1 MFVLACTLAFAQPYR
16 EMPPDGSPLLRDVAA
31 ALLGGESVYVRVQA
45 MVGGIRD
52 EAVVVDLE
60 RVVAA
65 GPQHPDLLIEAM
77 RVERRIRVCRS
88 WEMTVSLE
96 GEVVE
101 PTMLL
106 SDLSLI
112 GRSDCEE
119 PDGPDM
125 PSTWGPELVTSGELV
140 RVWEVERVAAPIE
153 GRPQR
158 SQLATAVGFD
168 DVARTWSRWQVRNA
182 VSTLADHLEAAQAP
196 LTDPAPRPEPRG

>member
-1 MFVLACTLAFAQPYR
+1 MFVLACTLAFGQPYP
-16 EMPPDGSPLLRDVAA
+16 EMPPDGSPLVRDVAA
-31 ALLGGESVYVRVQA
+31 ALLAGEFLHVRVQA
-45 MVGGIRD
+45 MVGRIRD
-52 EAVVVDLE
+52 DVVVVDLE

-77 RVERRIRVCRS
+77 KVDRRIRVCRS

-125 PSTWGPELVTSGELV
+125 PSKWGPELVTSGELV
-140 RVWEVERVAAPIE
+140 RVWEGERVAAPIE

-168 DVARTWSRWQVRNA
+168 ELARTWSRRQVRSA
-182 VSTLADHLEAAQAP
+182 VSTLADHLEGAQASS
-196 LTDPAPRPEPRG
+196 TDPTPRL